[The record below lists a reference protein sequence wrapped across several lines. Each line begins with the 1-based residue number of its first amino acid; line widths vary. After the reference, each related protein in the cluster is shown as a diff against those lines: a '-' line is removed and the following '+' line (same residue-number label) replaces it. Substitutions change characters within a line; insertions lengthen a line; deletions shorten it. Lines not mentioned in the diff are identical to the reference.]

1 MMKEIKII
9 SYQPEYYDRLY
20 SYMKEKWPGQSKEY
34 LNYRLKTI
42 VEDNKDLQYNLLILN
57 EKGEIVGC
65 NLFFPTKALIRGK
78 EHRVYWSHDTIL
90 DKEYRG
96 DGGLMFMLK
105 LQSQPHFGMGLSTL
119 NRKIQQ
125 ALKTTF
131 FREMVIYYR
140 LNFFF
145 IASIFQYGTKKRAVL
160 NPFFHPLEVKM
171 GKKRFLE
178 VKDIAS
184 LKIPNKGY
192 WCQGDV
198 DIDFI
203 RDYIFLSK
211 RFICNFNEY
220 YIYRLSTQKEY
231 DSCYMVVRPVLKK
244 KIPMLSIV
252 DFRYDLKSPEQFL
265 LILKAANRIAKVNKI
280 GIVLCLCNIG
290 YGKQIIKFPKISI
303 VSLFPL
309 LLKRN
314 KGVDYVASY
323 SSLFQQ
329 SASSLVTSAD
339 SDADFL
345 CQRIN

>member
-1 MMKEIKII
+1 MKGIKII
-9 SYQPEYYDRLY
+9 AYQPEYYDRLY
-20 SYMKEKWPGQSKEY
+20 SYMKKKWPRQSREY
-34 LNYRLKTI
+34 LDYRLKTI

-78 EHRVYWSHDTIL
+78 ERRVYWSHDTIL

-105 LQSQPHFGMGLSTL
+105 LQSQPHFGMGLSTV

-140 LNFFF
+140 LNLFF
-145 IASIFQYGTKKRAVL
+145 ITSIFQYVTQKRPVS
-160 NPFFHPLEVKM
+160 NSFIHPTEVKV
-171 GKKRFLE
+171 GKGSFLE

-184 LKIPNKGY
+184 LKMPDKGY

-203 RDYIFLSK
+203 RDHGYLSK
-211 RFICNFNEY
+211 RFMCNFNTY
-220 YIYRLSTQKEY
+220 YMYRLSTQKEY

-244 KIPMLSIV
+244 KTPVLSIV
-252 DFRYDLKSPEQFL
+252 DFRYDLKSPGQFL

-280 GIVLCLCNIG
+280 GIVLCLCNIK
-290 YGKQIIKFPKISI
+290 YGNILMKLPKVSII
-303 VSLFPL
+303 SLFPL
-309 LLKRN
+309 LLRRN
-314 KGVDYVASY
+314 KGVDYVASS
-323 SSLFQQ
+323 SSLSQQ

-345 CQRIN
+345 CQSIN